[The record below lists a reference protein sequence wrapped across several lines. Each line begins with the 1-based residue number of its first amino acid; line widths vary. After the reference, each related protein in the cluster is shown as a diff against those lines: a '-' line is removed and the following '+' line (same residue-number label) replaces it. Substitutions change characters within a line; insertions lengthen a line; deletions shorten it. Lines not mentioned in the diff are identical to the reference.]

1 MKKYIYP
8 LFVASFCIWAG
19 ACSKDFEETNT
30 DPNNLSKITAGSTLN
45 PVLYSLASQNA
56 KQMRSNTAPLMQMF
70 LQTDDFNNSPFFYDF
85 DQNIG
90 ASTWNNYYTN
100 LSNIEEM
107 REAAVRDA
115 LPNYEAIA
123 LTLKA
128 YAYSVLTDCF
138 GDIPMA
144 SALQAEE
151 DVWYP
156 EFSPQ
161 EDIYAQ
167 LLTDLEYANSIYDA
181 EQGMPYVSDIL
192 YQNNVQKWR
201 KFTNSLHL
209 RLLLRISNRP
219 ETRAFDKITEM
230 VNNPE
235 SYPVFDSGDEA
246 AVLHLDGIA
255 PTLSPWDRP
264 QDFGVFRYYTEFFI
278 DNLKNFE
285 DPRIGVFASKAR
297 GLESEDY
304 GYIGQPTDFVENPLP
319 DSIATASGV
328 KRSLAEAPLIIPI
341 MSYAEVEFIKAEM
354 AQRGYIDD
362 ARSHYE
368 NGVRAAI
375 EMWSQEVPEGYFDNP
390 HAAYDGSL
398 ERILLQKYYDL
409 FFTDY
414 QSWFEQRRTGLPNL
428 PTTASMLNEGEMPSR
443 FYYPIN
449 EANSNFQNYQEAVT
463 RMGGDEINVKVWWDR
478 NN

>member
-1 MKKYIYP
+1 MKKYIYA
-8 LFVASFCIWAG
+8 LLVASTALWATG
-19 ACSKDFEETNT
+19 CSKDFEATNT

-56 KQMRSNTAPLMQMF
+56 KQMRSVTAPLMQMF

-100 LSNIEEM
+100 LSNIAEM
-107 REAAVRDA
+107 EKAAVRDG

-138 GDIPMA
+138 GDVPMA
-144 SALQAEE
+144 DALQAEE

-156 EFSPQ
+156 AFSAQ
-161 EDIYAQ
+161 EDIYNQ
-167 LLTDLEYANSIYDA
+167 LLEDLEYANSIYDE

-192 YQNNVQKWR
+192 YGNDVQKWR

-209 RLLLRISNRP
+209 RLLLRVSNRP
-219 ETRAFDKITEM
+219 ETGAFDKITEM
-230 VNNPE
+230 INAPE
-235 SYPVFDSGDEA
+235 TYPVFASGDDG
-246 AVLHLDGIA
+246 AVLHLDGVA

-278 DNLKNFE
+278 DNLNNFQ
-285 DPRIGVFASKAR
+285 DPRIGVFAGTAK
-297 GLESEDY
+297 GLEGEDY

-328 KRSLAEAPLIIPI
+328 QRSLAEAPLIIPI

-362 ARSHYE
+362 AQLHYE
-368 NGVRAAI
+368 NGVKAAI

-390 HAAYDGSL
+390 AAAYDGSL
-398 ERILLQKYYDL
+398 DRILLQKYYDL

-414 QSWFEQRRTGLPNL
+414 QAWFEQRRTGLPEL
-428 PTTASMLNEGEMPSR
+428 PTSASMLNDGEMPAR
-443 FYYPIN
+443 FYYPID
-449 EANSNFQNYQEAVT
+449 EANSNFQNYQEAVN
-463 RMGGDEINVKVWWDR
+463 RMGGDEINVKVWWD
-478 NN
+478 NEN